1 MSKAWDWNKQIE
13 LERACVVPRGDL
25 GDRAFRG
32 YPQRKRELCAAAALR
47 RACARRARLV
57 IHIHDRDATVLL
69 SPKEPRPWP
78 SRQERK
84 ARARHE
90 RQMQALH
97 AQAALMRESA
107 ALDAAWEQALA
118 DAAAPEAKPS
128 VRKRALAIGESIH
141 KTVAGALGR
150 ARGRKTVKDNAPA
163 EQPVEAQVEAPAAA
177 AEAPVAAAEAPP
189 KPKRVRKPKP
199 PTTGG

>member
-1 MSKAWDWNKQIE
+1 MSKANMGWDWNKQVE

-25 GDRAFRG
+25 GDRALYG
-32 YPQRKRELCAAAALR
+32 YPRRERELCAAAALR

-90 RQMQALH
+90 RRMQALH
-97 AQAALMRESA
+97 ARAALMRESA

-118 DAAAPEAKPS
+118 DAAPKAAEGPTIRE
-128 VRKRALAIGESIH
+128 RALAVGESVH
-141 KTVAGALGR
+141 KTIAGALGR

-163 EQPVEAQVEAPAAA
+163 EQPVEAQIEAPA
-177 AEAPVAAAEAPP
+177 AAAEAPP
-189 KPKRVRKPKP
+189 KPKRVRKPKL
-199 PTTGG
+199 PTTEV